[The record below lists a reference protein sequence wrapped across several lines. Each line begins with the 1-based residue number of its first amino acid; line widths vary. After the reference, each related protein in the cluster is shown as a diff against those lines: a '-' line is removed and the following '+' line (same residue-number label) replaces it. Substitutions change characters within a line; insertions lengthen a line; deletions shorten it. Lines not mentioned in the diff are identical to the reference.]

1 MHHVPHPFVSIFTQD
16 TYICCLKS
24 PEQDH
29 DGSNSMKK
37 PVKPTSP
44 FVRALLI
51 AAGSISVG
59 LGVLGIVLPILPT
72 TPFLLLAAWCYAR
85 SSDRFHHWL
94 MNHRLWGKYLR
105 DYTSGLG
112 IPAKVKMSAL
122 SLLWLAI
129 LSSAVFATDKLWLR
143 ILLVLIAIA
152 VSAHILMIKT
162 RHKNEE

>member
-1 MHHVPHPFVSIFTQD
+1 M
-16 TYICCLKS
+16 
-24 PEQDH
+24 
-29 DGSNSMKK
+29 MKK
-37 PVKPTSP
+37 PSKSDSP
-44 FVRALLI
+44 LVRALLI
-51 AAGSISVG
+51 AGGSISVG

-85 SSDRFHHWL
+85 SSDRFYHWL
-94 MNHRLWGKYLR
+94 MNHRLWGSYLR
-105 DYTSGLG
+105 DYTSGKG

-129 LSSAVFATDKLWLR
+129 LSSALFATDKLWLR
-143 ILLVLIAIA
+143 LLLVGIAIA